1 MLMDPSLDSEL
12 RDDFL
17 VEAGELVLRLG
28 EQLIQLETSPLD
40 RELLNA
46 VFRVFHTVKGGAGFL
61 AIDPMVQLCHCAE
74 ELLNEARKATLVL
87 GPAQMDA
94 LLEALDLLN
103 GMMEALANDTPM
115 ASPPQALLERLLP
128 PVARP
133 VAAQSATAVAPLD
146 GVDSVEQAFEA
157 MLQEVHG
164 AQPAT
169 TDSSKGNIS
178 HNEFEALLDSLYGQ
192 GGAPGTA
199 PASAAPI
206 KSAAPNQS
214 ASPNQSAA
222 PNQSASPNQSDE
234 RIGEDEFEA
243 LLDSIHGKGAVPGA
257 VAAVT
262 VAKVEPAGAIGD
274 DEFEAL
280 LDNLHG
286 KGGLP
291 GSQPAAAQP
300 PVVAASAPAP
310 GPAATVAMPTTAAA
324 SATTQTA
331 AAAKPTAAA
340 AETTVRVDTAR
351 LDALVNRAGELVL
364 LRNRLLSLAAR
375 SNDEPL
381 ALAADELDRISD
393 ELQSAV
399 LGMRMQPIGRLFQRF
414 PRIVRDLARQLG
426 KDIELVQEG
435 EDTDLDRSLVEALAD
450 PLVHLLRNAVD
461 HGLED
466 PAERERVGKPR
477 KGIVRLSASQRGE
490 RIVIAVSDDGR
501 GMDPEVLRRK
511 ALEKGVIDAAQ
522 ASRLSEMECYELI
535 FRPGFSTAATISDI
549 SGRGVGMD
557 VVKTRVAELGG
568 TLQVHSR
575 LGHGSTL
582 ELTVPLTL
590 AILRVLMVRVGD
602 RLFALP
608 LGNVSEVFELDAAQ
622 DRTLDG
628 RRVAAHRGRALVLGD
643 LAGWAGIA
651 GPGGNHV
658 VVLHV
663 GHLHLGC
670 LVHEVIGRED
680 VMVKPLGPLFE
691 GVPGVAGATV
701 TGDGQLALV
710 LDLAALSE
718 GAGRLLPAL
727 GVSA

>member
-1 MLMDPSLDSEL
+1 
-12 RDDFL
+12 
-17 VEAGELVLRLG
+17 
-28 EQLIQLETSPLD
+28 
-40 RELLNA
+40 
-46 VFRVFHTVKGGAGFL
+46 
-61 AIDPMVQLCHCAE
+61 
-74 ELLNEARKATLVL
+74 
-87 GPAQMDA
+87 
-94 LLEALDLLN
+94 
-103 GMMEALANDTPM
+103 
-115 ASPPQALLERLLP
+115 
-128 PVARP
+128 
-133 VAAQSATAVAPLD
+133 
-146 GVDSVEQAFEA
+146 
-157 MLQEVHG
+157 
-164 AQPAT
+164 
-169 TDSSKGNIS
+169 
-178 HNEFEALLDSLYGQ
+178 
-192 GGAPGTA
+192 
-199 PASAAPI
+199 
-206 KSAAPNQS
+206 
-214 ASPNQSAA
+214 
-222 PNQSASPNQSDE
+222 
-234 RIGEDEFEA
+234 
-243 LLDSIHGKGAVPGA
+243 
-257 VAAVT
+257 
-262 VAKVEPAGAIGD
+262 
-274 DEFEAL
+274 
-280 LDNLHG
+280 
-286 KGGLP
+286 
-291 GSQPAAAQP
+291 
-300 PVVAASAPAP
+300 
-310 GPAATVAMPTTAAA
+310 
-324 SATTQTA
+324 
-331 AAAKPTAAA
+331 
-340 AETTVRVDTAR
+340 
-351 LDALVNRAGELVL
+351 L

-375 SNDEPL
+375 SNDESL

-466 PAERERVGKPR
+466 SAERERVGKPR

-522 ASRLSEMECYELI
+522 AARLSEMECYELI

-643 LAGWAGIA
+643 LAGWAGID
-651 GPGGNHV
+651 GPGGSHV

-718 GAGRLLPAL
+718 GSGRLLPAL

>member
-61 AIDPMVQLCHCAE
+61 AIEPMVQLCHCAE
-74 ELLNEARKATLVL
+74 ELLNEARNATLVL

-103 GMMEALANDTPM
+103 GMMDALIAATPLTPPPSSLLDRLRPAAAKPEAATTNVVM
-115 ASPPQALLERLLP
+115 N
-128 PVARP
+128 
-133 VAAQSATAVAPLD
+133 SADADA
-146 GVDSVEQAFEA
+146 VEQAFEV
-157 MLQEVHG
+157 MLDEMRER
-164 AQPAT
+164 QPAVANASGGHIN
-169 TDSSKGNIS
+169 D
-178 HNEFEALLDSLYGQ
+178 NEFEALLDSLYGT
-192 GGAPGTA
+192 GVAPGVDA
-199 PASAAPI
+199 DAAPMPSGAESGVLSRRDDPI
-206 KSAAPNQS
+206 
-214 ASPNQSAA
+214 
-222 PNQSASPNQSDE
+222 DV
-234 RIGEDEFEA
+234 DEFEA
-243 LLDSIHGKGAVPGA
+243 LLDS
-257 VAAVT
+257 
-262 VAKVEPAGAIGD
+262 
-274 DEFEAL
+274 
-280 LDNLHG
+280 LHG
-286 KGGLP
+286 KGLAP
-291 GSQPAAAQP
+291 GTPATDATSTTLAALAPVIVDAAAIQP
-300 PVVAASAPAP
+300 TTAQPTTASVASTAAKPVAAS
-310 GPAATVAMPTTAAA
+310 
-324 SATTQTA
+324 
-331 AAAKPTAAA
+331 
-340 AETTVRVDTAR
+340 ETTVRVDTAK

-364 LRNRLLSLAAR
+364 LRNRLLSLASR
-375 SNDEPL
+375 SDSEPL
-381 ALAADELDRISD
+381 TLAAGELDRISD
-393 ELQSAV
+393 ELQTAV
-399 LGMRMQPIGRLFQRF
+399 LGMRMQPVGRLFQRF

-426 KDIELVQEG
+426 KDIELIQEG

-461 HGLED
+461 HGLET
-466 PAERERVGKPR
+466 PVEREQAGKSR
-477 KGIVRLSASQRGE
+477 KGTVRLAASQRGE
-490 RIVIAVSDDGR
+490 RIVISVSDDGR

-522 ASRLSEMECYELI
+522 AARLSEVECYELI

-568 TLQVHSR
+568 TLQVRSR

-608 LGNVSEVFELDAAQ
+608 LGNVSEVFELGPVQNQA
-622 DRTLDG
+622 LDG
-628 RRVAAHRGRALVLGD
+628 RRVAAHRGRALMLGD
-643 LAGWAGIA
+643 LAGWAGIDGAA
-651 GPGGNHV
+651 GGHV

-701 TGDGQLALV
+701 TGDGRLALV
-710 LDLAALSE
+710 LDLAAL
-718 GAGRLLPAL
+718 AGDGDRLLPSL
-727 GVSA
+727 KVSA

>member
-17 VEAGELVLRLG
+17 VEAGELVMRLG

-40 RELLNA
+40 SELLNA

-61 AIDPMVQLCHCAE
+61 AIEPMVQLCHCAE

-87 GPAQMDA
+87 GCEQMDA

-103 GMMEALANDTPM
+103 GMMEALANGTSM
-115 ASPPQALLERLLP
+115 ASPPPSLLERLMP
-128 PVARP
+128 PVAKP
-133 VAAQSATAVAPLD
+133 AAAQTAPTIAAPD
-146 GVDSVEQAFEA
+146 GVDAVEQAFEA
-157 MLQEVHG
+157 MLLQARG
-164 AQPAT
+164 QLPPAAE
-169 TDSSKGNIS
+169 SSLD
-178 HNEFEALLDSLYGQ
+178 NEFEALLDSLYGQ
-192 GGAPGTA
+192 GGAPGTT
-199 PASAAPI
+199 PAAHATAAAAVPAQLKKSDAPI
-206 KSAAPNQS
+206 
-214 ASPNQSAA
+214 
-222 PNQSASPNQSDE
+222 D
-234 RIGEDEFEA
+234 EDEFEA
-243 LLDSIHGKGAVPGA
+243 LLDSIHGKGSVPGGLA
-257 VAAVT
+257 NDQST
-262 VAKVEPAGAIGD
+262 VASANVAPAGPVGD

-291 GSQPAAAQP
+291 GAQSVVAVPLIAVAAA
-300 PVVAASAPAP
+300 VVPK
-310 GPAATVAMPTTAAA
+310 TVAPVEIQMAPSASTTAAA
-324 SATTQTA
+324 AS
-331 AAAKPTAAA
+331 AKPAAA

-375 SNDEPL
+375 SSDESL

-435 EDTDLDRSLVEALAD
+435 EETDLDRSLVEALAD

-466 PAERERVGKPR
+466 PAERERMGKPR
-477 KGIVRLSASQRGE
+477 KGTVRLCASQRGE

-568 TLQVHSR
+568 TLRVHSR

-643 LAGWAGIA
+643 LAGWAGID
-651 GPGGNHV
+651 GPGGSHV

-670 LVHEVIGRED
+670 MVHEVIGRED

-718 GAGRLLPAL
+718 GGGQLLPAL
-727 GVSA
+727 GGAA